1 MTKNM
6 KSYLKFLSRN
16 KLYTAIEA
24 VGLAVSLAFVILIGS
39 YVVQQYEVK
48 YENPNWRDV
57 YTFAMVEDGQPDQL
71 GLTYTFTDAIKA
83 AAPEVEMAGRLSLV
97 DYLVFPEE
105 GMVQTKIVTADR
117 QFFELFPNLKFVE
130 GGPDVLSDA
139 GNMIISEEFSH
150 KSGLKVG
157 DNWKL
162 GKDSFTVAA
171 IMRDWKSTLFDYA
184 DVVLPIDGPVKAFTD
199 PNDQFGSVCTFVKL
213 RPGADR
219 NALEE
224 KAVAVCKSLYDFYG
238 SSFLQGIRIYRVD
251 ELIFGD
257 AQSGNFVSGNIAHS
271 DKRTLD
277 LLLVAVLLLL
287 VSAVFNYINLN
298 MALSAKR
305 AREMATRRLIGASQ
319 ASAFGRRILE
329 SLLFTLVCFAVSVLL
344 AIWWTPAVNR
354 LLNDPDIAIRIQFT
368 PKYIAIFIGLVLVVG
383 FLAGLLPAL
392 FSSRWKPIDVV
403 RGNFR
408 AQSKMTFSKVFIVLQ
423 NALSVLL
430 IALAIVMEAQYRKSL
445 NRPVHAEIDNKYLLQ
460 SASFGLES
468 LRSSL
473 ETLPFVERT
482 GLAVNVPG
490 QTAGG
495 QYSKTVD
502 DKDILYRVYHMDKD
516 AFDML
521 GFEILADYH
530 APVNNTVWFGE
541 SAFTATGFTEDYH
554 EMETLRQRM
563 SNCENMGGVIA
574 DFPVSLNNMGAKE
587 DMIVLVEN
595 ISETSPFTYGF
606 LMEITG
612 DHEEARKQ
620 ILETYET
627 WKKDNM
633 VYYELANGFLTDF
646 YEKALRPA
654 RNNMRLME
662 VFMALALLLSL
673 LDLLAMS
680 TYYADE
686 KAHDI
691 AVRKVFGGT
700 VDSEAQRTIRD
711 YMVLVVIAC
720 VIGIPIAVY
729 AAQEYLKDFIYR
741 LEGYWWIFVVA
752 VVLTLAISLLS
763 VLWQTLRA
771 ARTNPAVE
779 LKKE

>member
-1 MTKNM
+1 M

-24 VGLAVSLAFVILIGS
+24 AGLAVSLAFVIIIGS
-39 YVVQQYEVK
+39 YVVQQFEVK
-48 YENPNWRDV
+48 YENPLWRDI
-57 YTFAMVEDGQPDQL
+57 YTFAMVEDGHPDQL
-71 GLTYTFTDAIKA
+71 GLTYTFTDAIQE
-83 AAPEVEMAGRLSLV
+83 AAPEVEVAGRLSLV
-97 DYLVFPEE
+97 DYLLFPEE
-105 GMVQTKIVTADR
+105 GMLKAKIVTADR
-117 QFFELFPNLKFVE
+117 HFFELFPNLKFVE
-130 GGPDVLSDA
+130 GGPEVLSDA

-157 DNWKL
+157 DKWKL
-162 GKDSFTVAA
+162 GKDAFTVAA

-184 DVVLPIDGPVKAFTD
+184 DVVLSIDGPVKAFSD

-224 KAVAVCKSLYDFYG
+224 KTVAVCKRLYDTYG
-238 SSFLQGIRIYRVD
+238 SSFLQGVRIYRLD

-257 AQSGNFVSGNIAHS
+257 AQSGTFVSGNIAHS

-319 ASAFGRRILE
+319 ASVFGRRILE
-329 SLLFTLVCFAVSVLL
+329 SVLFTLVCFAVSLLL
-344 AIWWTPAVNR
+344 AIWWTPVVNR

-445 NRPVHAEIDNKYLLQ
+445 NRPVHADIDNKYFLQ

-473 ETLPFVERT
+473 EALPFVERT

-495 QYSKTVD
+495 QYSQTVD
-502 DKDILYRVYHMDKD
+502 GKDILYRVYHMDKA

-521 GFEILADYH
+521 GFEVLADYN

-541 SAFTATGFTEDYH
+541 SAFAASGFTDASH
-554 EMETLRQRM
+554 DIGVLSQRM
-563 SNCENMGGVIA
+563 GNCENMGGVIA

-587 DMIVLVEN
+587 NMIVLVN
-595 ISETSPFTYGF
+595 DMPTSYPYTYGI
-606 LMEITG
+606 LMEISG
-612 DHEEARKQ
+612 DREEARKQ
-620 ILETYET
+620 IRESYET

-633 VYYELANGFLTDF
+633 VYYELADGYLTEF

-662 VFMALALLLSL
+662 VFMILALLLSL

-680 TYYADE
+680 TYFADE

-700 VDSEAQRTIRD
+700 VDTEAWRSIRE
-711 YMVLVVIAC
+711 YMVLVGIAC
-720 VIGIPIAVY
+720 VISIPIAVW
-729 AAQEYLKDFIYR
+729 AAQKYLESYIYR
-741 LEGYWWIFVVA
+741 LESYGWIFVLA
-752 VVLTLAISLLS
+752 VVLTFAMAFGS
-763 VLWQTLRA
+763 VLWQTLKA
-771 ARTNPAVE
+771 ARTNPATE

>member
-1 MTKNM
+1 M

-24 VGLAVSLAFVILIGS
+24 VGLAVSLAFVIIIGS
-39 YVVQQYEVK
+39 YVLQQFEVK
-48 YENPNWRDV
+48 YENPGWRDI
-57 YTFAMVEDGQPDQL
+57 YTFAMVEEGHPDDL
-71 GLTYTFTDAIKA
+71 GLTYSFTDAIQS
-83 AAPEVEMAGRLSLV
+83 AAPEVEMTGRLSPVEMIMTPKDGTLQAKV
-97 DYLVFPEE
+97 
-105 GMVQTKIVTADR
+105 VTADR
-117 QFFELFPNLKFVE
+117 NFFALFPNLKFVD
-130 GGPDVLSDA
+130 GGPEVLSDT

-157 DNWKL
+157 DIWKL
-162 GKDSFTVAA
+162 GDTSFAVAA
-171 IMRDWKSTLFDYA
+171 IMKDWKSTLFEYA
-184 DVVLPIDGPVKAFTD
+184 DIVLSIDGPVRGFSD
-199 PNDQFGSVCTFVKL
+199 PNDQFGSVYTFVKL
-213 RPGADR
+213 SPMADR

-224 KAVAVCKSLYDFYG
+224 KAVAVCKNLYDIYG
-238 SSFLQGIRIYRVD
+238 TSFLQGIRVYRLD
-251 ELIFGD
+251 ELLFGD
-257 AQSGNFVSGNIAHS
+257 VHGNTISGNIAHS

-277 LLLVAVLLLL
+277 LLLAAVLLLL

-319 ASAFGRRILE
+319 ASVFGRRILE
-329 SLLFTLVCFAVSVLL
+329 SMFFTLVCFAVSALL
-344 AIWWTPAVNR
+344 AVWWTPAVNR
-354 LLNDPDIAIRIQFT
+354 LLNDPDIAIQIQFT
-368 PKYIAIFIGLVLVVG
+368 PQYITIFATLVLGVG

-408 AQSKMTFSKVFIVLQ
+408 AQSKMTFSKVFIILQ
-423 NALSVLL
+423 NALSVFL

-445 NRPVHAEIDNKYLLQ
+445 GRPMHADIGNKYLLQ
-460 SASFGLES
+460 PASFGLES

-473 ETLPFVERT
+473 EALPFVERT
-482 GLAVNVPG
+482 GLAFNVPG
-490 QTAGG
+490 QPGNG
-495 QYSKTVD
+495 QYSKTVE
-502 DKDILYRVYHMDKD
+502 DKDILYRVFHMDKD

-530 APVNNTVWFGE
+530 APVSNTVWFGE
-541 SAFTATGFTEDYH
+541 SAFAATGFTEEYH
-554 EMETLRQRM
+554 ETRTLQERM
-563 SNCENMGGVIA
+563 SNCENMGGIIA
-574 DFPVSLNNMGAKE
+574 DFPVSLSNMGAKE
-587 DMIVLVEN
+587 DMVVLVEN
-595 ISETSPFTYGF
+595 IQETYPYTSGI

-612 DHEEARKQ
+612 DHEVARRQ
-620 ILETYET
+620 IGETYET

-633 VYYELANGFLTDF
+633 VYYELANGFLTEF

-673 LDLLAMS
+673 MDLVAMS

-686 KAHDI
+686 KSRDI

-700 VDSEAQRTIRD
+700 VNTEAWRTIRD
-711 YMVLVVIAC
+711 YMVLVGIAC
-720 VIGIPIAVY
+720 IIGIPIAVY
-729 AAQEYLKDFIYR
+729 AAQEYLKDFIYK

-752 VVLTLAISLLS
+752 VLLTGLIAFVSVIWQVLK
-763 VLWQTLRA
+763 A

>member
-1 MTKNM
+1 M

-24 VGLAVSLAFVILIGS
+24 VGLAVSLAFVIIIGS
-39 YVVQQYEVK
+39 YVVQQFEVK
-48 YENPNWRDV
+48 YENPLWRDI
-57 YTFAMVEDGQPDQL
+57 YTFAMVEDGHPDQL
-71 GLTYTFTDAIKA
+71 GLTYTFTDAIQE
-83 AAPEVEMAGRLSLV
+83 AAPEVEVAGRLSLV
-97 DYLVFPEE
+97 DYLLFPEE
-105 GMVQTKIVTADR
+105 GMLKAKIVTADR
-117 QFFELFPNLKFVE
+117 HFFELFPNLKFVE

-157 DNWKL
+157 DKWKL
-162 GKDSFTVAA
+162 GKDAFTVAA

-184 DVVLPIDGPVKAFTD
+184 DVVLSIDGPVKAFSD

-224 KAVAVCKSLYDFYG
+224 KAVAVCKRLYDTYG
-238 SSFLQGIRIYRVD
+238 SSFLQGVRIYRLD

-257 AQSGNFVSGNIAHS
+257 AQSGTYVSGNFAHS

-277 LLLVAVLLLL
+277 LLLAAVLLLL

-319 ASAFGRRILE
+319 ASLFGRRILE
-329 SLLFTLVCFAVSVLL
+329 SLFFTLVCFSVSVLL
-344 AIWWTPAVNR
+344 AVWWTPMVNR

-368 PKYIAIFIGLVLVVG
+368 PKYIAIFISLVLVVG

-423 NALSVLL
+423 SALSVFL
-430 IALAIVMEAQYRKSL
+430 IAMAIVMEAQYRKSL
-445 NRPVHAEIDNKYLLQ
+445 NRPVHADIGDKYFLQ
-460 SASFGLES
+460 VASLGLES
-468 LRSSL
+468 LKSSL
-473 ETLPFVERT
+473 ESLPFVRST
-482 GLAVNVPG
+482 GLAVHVPG
-490 QTAGG
+490 QQAGG
-495 QYSKTVD
+495 QYSQTVD
-502 DKDILYRVYHMDKD
+502 GKDILYRVYHMDKA

-521 GFEILADYH
+521 GFEVLADYN

-541 SAFTATGFTEDYH
+541 SAFAASGFTDASH
-554 EMETLRQRM
+554 DIGVLSQRLG
-563 SNCENMGGVIA
+563 NCENMGGVIA

-587 DMIVLVEN
+587 NMIVLVKDVQ
-595 ISETSPFTYGF
+595 TSDPYTYGI
-606 LMEITG
+606 LMEIGG
-612 DHEEARKQ
+612 DHEEACKQ
-620 ILETYET
+620 IRESYET

-633 VYYELANGFLTDF
+633 VYYELADGYLTEF

-662 VFMALALLLSL
+662 LFMILALLLSL

-680 TYYADE
+680 TYFADE

-700 VDSEAQRTIRD
+700 VDTEAWRSIRE
-711 YMVLVVIAC
+711 YMVLVGIAC
-720 VIGIPIAVY
+720 IIGISLAVWT
-729 AAQEYLKDFIYR
+729 AQEYLKDFIYR
-741 LEGYWWIFVVA
+741 IEGYWWIFALA
-752 VVLTLAISLLS
+752 VVLTFAMAFGS
-763 VLWQTLRA
+763 VLWQTLKA
-771 ARTNPAVE
+771 ARTNPATE

>member
-1 MTKNM
+1 MN
-6 KSYLKFLSRN
+6 SYLNFLSRN

-24 VGLAVSLAFVILIGS
+24 VGLAVSLAFVIIIGS
-39 YVVQQYEVK
+39 YVVQQFEVK

-71 GLTYTFTDAIKA
+71 GLTYTFTDAIKE

-97 DYLVFPEE
+97 DYLAFPDE
-105 GMVQTKIVTADR
+105 GILQTKIVTADR
-117 QFFELFPNLKFVE
+117 HFFELFPNLKFVD

-139 GNMIISEEFSH
+139 GNMIVSEEFAH

-157 DNWKL
+157 DSWKL

-184 DVVLPIDGPVKAFTD
+184 DVVLSIDGPVKAFSD

-219 NALEE
+219 NVLEE
-224 KAVAVCKSLYDFYG
+224 KAVAVCKSLYEFYG
-238 SSFLQGIRIYRVD
+238 SSFLQGVRIYRLD

-257 AQSGNFVSGNIAHS
+257 AQSGTFVSGNIAHS

-277 LLLVAVLLLL
+277 LLLAAVLLLL

-319 ASAFGRRILE
+319 TSVFGRRILE

-344 AIWWTPAVNR
+344 AIWWAPVVNH

-368 PKYIAIFIGLVLVVG
+368 PKYIAIFIGLVLLVG

-408 AQSKMTFSKVFIVLQ
+408 AQSKMTFSRVFIVLQ
-423 NALSVLL
+423 NALSVVL

-445 NRPVHAEIDNKYLLQ
+445 NRPVYADIDNKYFLQ
-460 SASFGLES
+460 SASFGLAS

-473 ETLPFVERT
+473 EALPFVEKT
-482 GLAVNVPG
+482 GLAVQVPG
-490 QTAGG
+490 QQGNG

-521 GFEILADYH
+521 GFEIQADYH

-541 SAFTATGFTEDYH
+541 SAFVATGFTEEYY
-554 EMETLRQRM
+554 EIETLRQRM
-563 SNCENMGGVIA
+563 QNCENMGGVIA
-574 DFPVSLNNMGAKE
+574 DFPVSLSNMGAKE
-587 DMIVLVEN
+587 DMAVLVEN
-595 ISETSPFTYGF
+595 IPAANPYTYGI
-606 LMEITG
+606 LMEIGG
-612 DHEEARKQ
+612 DHEEAQKQ
-620 ILETYET
+620 IVEVYET

-633 VYYELANGFLTDF
+633 VYFELANGYLTEF

-680 TYYADE
+680 TFYADE
-686 KAHDI
+686 KAHNI

-700 VDSEAQRTIRD
+700 VDTEAWRTIWD
-711 YMVLVVIAC
+711 YMVLVGIAC
-720 VIGIPIAVY
+720 IIGIPIAVY
-729 AAQEYLKDFIYR
+729 AAHEYLKDFIYR
-741 LEGYWWIFVVA
+741 LEEYWWIFVVA
-752 VVLTLAISLLS
+752 VLLTGLFAFVSVIWQVLK
-763 VLWQTLRA
+763 A
-771 ARTNPAVE
+771 ARTNPAIE